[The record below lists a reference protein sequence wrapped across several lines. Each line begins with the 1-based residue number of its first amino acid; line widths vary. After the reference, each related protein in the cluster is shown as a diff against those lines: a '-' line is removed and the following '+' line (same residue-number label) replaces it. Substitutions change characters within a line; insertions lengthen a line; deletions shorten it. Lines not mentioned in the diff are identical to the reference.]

1 MNELCVAPAALQ
13 ELKEAIDWYATRS
26 PRAAQRFAQAIDSAL
41 DQIEFSPERFPRLN
55 DRYRYMQL
63 QRFPYFIA
71 YCINGNVVTVGS
83 IRHTSRG
90 DAEFAPEPPSS

>member
-1 MNELCVAPAALQ
+1 MNELRVAPAALQ
-13 ELKEAIDWYATRS
+13 ELKEAIDWYAARS
-26 PRAAQRFAQAIDSAL
+26 RRAAQRFAQAIDSSL
-41 DQIEFSPERFPRLN
+41 NQIESSPDRFPRLN
-55 DRYRYMQL
+55 EKYRYVQL

-71 YCINGNVVTVGS
+71 YRINGNVVTVGS